1 MALTFNLETIAAE
14 DTLTLSPTYPTVDD
28 DTFSTAVN
36 ATADLTGSSA
46 QTVELK
52 GSFHFKLD
60 AKDAADGNVASPD
73 VTYSY
78 TAGKWPEL
86 AIGSSTVTVGEMQKV
101 GDDGTADTA
110 PSLAADMVRKIA
122 FDITGGYSASDI
134 FTNEKSLRDHINARD
149 TNVRTAIETILG
161 DQDNINTIGR
171 HLMEKFLNDA
181 TRREEL
187 FTEIAAKNTA
197 ASNTGEGVVCDFPLK
212 ANDIL
217 VFSVAYTPIKTNL
230 GGGALQKRT
239 YKLQLT
245 LG

>member
-1 MALTFNLETIAAE
+1 MALTFNLESIAAE
-14 DTLTLSPTYPTVDD
+14 DTLTLSPTYPSIDD
-28 DTFSTAVN
+28 DAFSTNVD
-36 ATADLTGSSA
+36 ATADLTGTAA

-78 TAGKWPEL
+78 TANKWPEL
-86 AIGSSTVTVGEMQKV
+86 TIGEAVVNVGEMQKV
-101 GDDGTADTA
+101 ADDGTADTA
-110 PSLAADMVRKIA
+110 PSVAADMVRKIA

-134 FTNEKSLRDHINARD
+134 FTNEQSLRDHINARD
-149 TNVRTAIETILG
+149 ANIRTAIETILT
-161 DQDNINTIGR
+161 DQNNINTIGR
-171 HLMEKFLNDA
+171 HLMEKILNDA
-181 TRREEL
+181 QRREDL
-187 FTEIAAKNTA
+187 FTEIASKNTTA
-197 ASNTGEGVVCDFPLK
+197 ANTGIGVVCDFPLT
-212 ANDIL
+212 AGDIL

-239 YKLQLT
+239 YKLQLV

>member
-1 MALTFNLETIAAE
+1 MPLTFNLETIAAE

-28 DTFSTAVN
+28 DTFSTTVN
-36 ATADLTGSSA
+36 ATADLTGTNQ
-46 QTVELK
+46 QTVDLK

-60 AKDAADGNVASPD
+60 AKDAVDGNVASPD

-78 TAGKWPEL
+78 TADAWPEL
-86 AIGSSTVTVGEMQKV
+86 AIGSASVTDGEIQKV
-101 GDDGTADTA
+101 ADDGTADSA

-122 FDITGGYSASDI
+122 FDLTGGYSSSDI
-134 FTNEKSLRDHINARD
+134 FTNEKSLRDHINERD
-149 TNVRTAIETILG
+149 TNVRAAIETILG
-161 DQDNINTIGR
+161 DQDNINIIGR

-181 TRREEL
+181 DRREEL
-187 FTEIAAKNTA
+187 FAEIAAKNTDA
-197 ASNTGEGVVCDFPLK
+197 TNTGIGVVCDFPLK
-212 ANDIL
+212 KDDIL

-230 GGGALQKRT
+230 GGGTLQKRT